1 MSAPRIGFIIQ
12 RYGPEVIGGAESLCR
27 AIARRLAADWNIE
40 VLTTCA
46 IDHMT
51 WANEFPEGLQDVE
64 GIAVRRFAVDAP
76 RNVRRFNRCNERIL
90 MRFHTAE
97 DEHGWMRRQGP
108 RCSRLQEYL
117 TAHRSAYDGFLVF
130 NYLYATT
137 YDSLDRLG
145 GQFYLVPFAHDEPPI
160 YLRLF
165 EDVFRAPRGIIFC
178 TEEEQGFVE
187 RRFPFDL
194 PRHEVIGMGVDMPER
209 AVAERFRT
217 KYNVREPFILYAGR
231 IDASKNCDTM
241 LYDFVTYWD
250 ARRAT
255 GQPLSLVLCGAN
267 QLPLPRHPAV
277 RYLGFVNEQDKWDA
291 MAAARFLVLPS
302 LFESLSI
309 VLLEAWAVGTPVLVN
324 SRCEV
329 SVGQCRR
336 SGGGL
341 CFCNTDEFIAATDW
355 LAGDDELR
363 ARLGENGRRFV
374 LERYHWPR
382 IVDRYVQFVRFE
394 EMAAAKT
401 PQTNPCSDCLSASQ
415 V

>member
-12 RYGPEVIGGAESLCR
+12 RYGPEVVGGAESLCR
-27 AIARRLAADWNIE
+27 AIARRLSAHWDIE

-51 WANEFPEGLQDVE
+51 WANEFPEGLHNVE
-64 GIAVRRFAVDAP
+64 GIAVRRFAVDSP

-90 MRFHTAE
+90 MKFHTAE
-97 DEHGWMRRQGP
+97 DESRWMGLQGP
-108 RCSRLQEYL
+108 RCTRLQHYL
-117 TAHRSAYDGFLVF
+117 QAHRSAYDGFVVF

-137 YDSLDRLG
+137 YDSLERLG
-145 GQFYLVPFAHDEPPI
+145 GQFYLLPFAHDEPPI

-165 EDVFRAPRGIIFC
+165 EDVFCAPRGIIFC
-178 TEEEQGFVE
+178 TEEERGFVE
-187 RRFPFDL
+187 QRFPFHL
-194 PRHEVIGMGVDMPER
+194 PRHEVIGLGVDMPED
-209 AVAERFRT
+209 ADGERFCA
-217 KYNVREPFILYAGR
+217 KYGIREPFILYAGR

-255 GQPLSLVLCGAN
+255 GKPLSLVLCGAN
-267 QLPLPRHPAV
+267 QLTLPRHPAI
-277 RYLGFVNEQDKWDA
+277 RYLGFVSEQDKWDA

-302 LFESLSI
+302 RFESLSI

-324 SRCEV
+324 SRCGV
-329 SVGQCRR
+329 SMGQCRR

-341 CFCNTDEFIAATDW
+341 CFCNTDEFIAAADW
-355 LAGDDELR
+355 LAGDDQLR
-363 ARLGENGRRFV
+363 ARLGDRGRRFV
-374 LERYHWPR
+374 LARYHWPR
-382 IVDRYVQFVRFE
+382 IVERYVEFVRFE
-394 EMAAAKT
+394 EAAAANALQ
-401 PQTNPCSDCLSASQ
+401 PSHFAERPSALP